1 MKQMKQKGIA
11 LAIGLAMLCSGWLTA
26 CSGQSNGTD
35 ATAAAESPSAEYG
48 AMDTVGGAM
57 PQAANEESAVETDA
71 GAGGLD
77 TAARPT
83 DGEKLI
89 ENLYYE
95 IETLQFD
102 DSVEQIQ
109 SLYESLGGYVQ
120 ESSVEGLSGQSLRF
134 AHYILRIPQ
143 EKTAQLKE
151 RTAELGNVLR
161 TDSSVQN
168 VTDEYYDIEA
178 RLKSL
183 RTQEERLL
191 ALLEQ
196 SGSLEDIVQLEQ
208 ALSDVTYEIEKLT
221 GTLRNYDSLIEYMT
235 VTIDLRE
242 VTRETE
248 VTQAPVTLGER
259 IAAQFHST
267 MAGLGQFGEAVLVFV
282 VGGLP
287 VWILLAAVC
296 LAVLLIVRL
305 WKRSRKKEK
314 GQLPETHSDEP
325 EENADKDPNINE

>member
-143 EKTAQLKE
+143 EKAAQLKE

-208 ALSDVTYEIEKLT
+208 ALSDATYEIEKAD
-221 GTLRNYDSLIEYMT
+221 RH
-235 VTIDLRE
+235 
-242 VTRETE
+242 
-248 VTQAPVTLGER
+248 P
-259 IAAQFHST
+259 AQ
-267 MAGLGQFGEAVLVFV
+267 L
-282 VGGLP
+282 
-287 VWILLAAVC
+287 
-296 LAVLLIVRL
+296 
-305 WKRSRKKEK
+305 
-314 GQLPETHSDEP
+314 
-325 EENADKDPNINE
+325 

>member
-102 DSVEQIQ
+102 DSVEQI
-109 SLYESLGGYVQ
+109 
-120 ESSVEGLSGQSLRF
+120 
-134 AHYILRIPQ
+134 P
-143 EKTAQLKE
+143 
-151 RTAELGNVLR
+151 
-161 TDSSVQN
+161 
-168 VTDEYYDIEA
+168 
-178 RLKSL
+178 
-183 RTQEERLL
+183 
-191 ALLEQ
+191 
-196 SGSLEDIVQLEQ
+196 
-208 ALSDVTYEIEKLT
+208 KL
-221 GTLRNYDSLIEYMT
+221 
-235 VTIDLRE
+235 V
-242 VTRETE
+242 
-248 VTQAPVTLGER
+248 
-259 IAAQFHST
+259 
-267 MAGLGQFGEAVLVFV
+267 
-282 VGGLP
+282 
-287 VWILLAAVC
+287 
-296 LAVLLIVRL
+296 
-305 WKRSRKKEK
+305 
-314 GQLPETHSDEP
+314 
-325 EENADKDPNINE
+325 

>member
-1 MKQMKQKGIA
+1 MKQKGIA

-102 DSVEQIQ
+102 DSVEQIR
-109 SLYESLGGYVQ
+109 LVYRSLGGYVQ
-120 ESSVEGLSGQSLRF
+120 ELASRPFQGTCALRT
-134 AHYILRIPQ
+134 ILRIPQ
-143 EKTAQLKE
+143 KRRPSSEAPQAQE
-151 RTAELGNVLR
+151 CPADN
-161 TDSSVQN
+161 SSVQN
-168 VTDEYYDIEA
+168 VADEYYDIEA

-196 SGSLEDIVQLEQ
+196 SGSWRCVQLTS
-208 ALSDVTYEIEKLT
+208 AF
-221 GTLRNYDSLIEYMT
+221 RC
-235 VTIDLRE
+235 DL
-242 VTRETE
+242 
-248 VTQAPVTLGER
+248 
-259 IAAQFHST
+259 
-267 MAGLGQFGEAVLVFV
+267 
-282 VGGLP
+282 
-287 VWILLAAVC
+287 
-296 LAVLLIVRL
+296 
-305 WKRSRKKEK
+305 
-314 GQLPETHSDEP
+314 
-325 EENADKDPNINE
+325 

>member
-143 EKTAQLKE
+143 EKAAQLKE

-168 VTDEYYDIEA
+168 VTDEYYEYRSPPQKPAHPGRTAPGAVGTIWFPGGYCA
-178 RLKSL
+178 VGTSAFRCRPMRLKS
-183 RTQEERLL
+183 
-191 ALLEQ
+191 
-196 SGSLEDIVQLEQ
+196 
-208 ALSDVTYEIEKLT
+208 
-221 GTLRNYDSLIEYMT
+221 
-235 VTIDLRE
+235 
-242 VTRETE
+242 
-248 VTQAPVTLGER
+248 
-259 IAAQFHST
+259 
-267 MAGLGQFGEAVLVFV
+267 
-282 VGGLP
+282 
-287 VWILLAAVC
+287 
-296 LAVLLIVRL
+296 
-305 WKRSRKKEK
+305 
-314 GQLPETHSDEP
+314 
-325 EENADKDPNINE
+325 

>member
-71 GAGGLD
+71 GAVGLD

-143 EKTAQLKE
+143 EKAAQLKE

-168 VTDEYYDIEA
+168 VTDEYYDC
-178 RLKSL
+178 
-183 RTQEERLL
+183 LL
-191 ALLEQ
+191 YT
-196 SGSLEDIVQLEQ
+196 SPSPRD
-208 ALSDVTYEIEKLT
+208 
-221 GTLRNYDSLIEYMT
+221 
-235 VTIDLRE
+235 
-242 VTRETE
+242 TR
-248 VTQAPVTLGER
+248 
-259 IAAQFHST
+259 
-267 MAGLGQFGEAVLVFV
+267 
-282 VGGLP
+282 
-287 VWILLAAVC
+287 
-296 LAVLLIVRL
+296 
-305 WKRSRKKEK
+305 
-314 GQLPETHSDEP
+314 
-325 EENADKDPNINE
+325 

>member
-134 AHYILRIPQ
+134 AHYI
-143 EKTAQLKE
+143 
-151 RTAELGNVLR
+151 LR

>member
-109 SLYESLGGYVQ
+109 SLY
-120 ESSVEGLSGQSLRF
+120 SSGTYRLMSYSH
-134 AHYILRIPQ
+134 A
-143 EKTAQLKE
+143 
-151 RTAELGNVLR
+151 
-161 TDSSVQN
+161 
-168 VTDEYYDIEA
+168 
-178 RLKSL
+178 LKSL
-183 RTQEERLL
+183 RSYLHGVFLPRQSSLL
-191 ALLEQ
+191 PLL
-196 SGSLEDIVQLEQ
+196 
-208 ALSDVTYEIEKLT
+208 
-221 GTLRNYDSLIEYMT
+221 
-235 VTIDLRE
+235 
-242 VTRETE
+242 
-248 VTQAPVTLGER
+248 
-259 IAAQFHST
+259 
-267 MAGLGQFGEAVLVFV
+267 
-282 VGGLP
+282 
-287 VWILLAAVC
+287 
-296 LAVLLIVRL
+296 
-305 WKRSRKKEK
+305 
-314 GQLPETHSDEP
+314 
-325 EENADKDPNINE
+325 

>member
-1 MKQMKQKGIA
+1 MKQMKQEGIA

-134 AHYILRIPQ
+134 AHYILRIP
-143 EKTAQLKE
+143 
-151 RTAELGNVLR
+151 
-161 TDSSVQN
+161 
-168 VTDEYYDIEA
+168 
-178 RLKSL
+178 
-183 RTQEERLL
+183 
-191 ALLEQ
+191 
-196 SGSLEDIVQLEQ
+196 
-208 ALSDVTYEIEKLT
+208 
-221 GTLRNYDSLIEYMT
+221 
-235 VTIDLRE
+235 
-242 VTRETE
+242 
-248 VTQAPVTLGER
+248 
-259 IAAQFHST
+259 
-267 MAGLGQFGEAVLVFV
+267 
-282 VGGLP
+282 
-287 VWILLAAVC
+287 
-296 LAVLLIVRL
+296 
-305 WKRSRKKEK
+305 
-314 GQLPETHSDEP
+314 
-325 EENADKDPNINE
+325 